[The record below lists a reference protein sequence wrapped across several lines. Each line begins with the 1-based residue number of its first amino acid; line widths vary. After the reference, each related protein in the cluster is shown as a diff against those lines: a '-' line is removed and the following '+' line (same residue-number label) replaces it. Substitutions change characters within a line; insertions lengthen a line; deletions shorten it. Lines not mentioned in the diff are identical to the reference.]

1 MVMFYNVEQYNIFC
15 HCKVVRK
22 KNRNFVHLCQT
33 KIIGGIMH
41 AQPKKQKLNRQKFAA
56 ILSA

>member
-1 MVMFYNVEQYNIFC
+1 MMFYNVEQYNIFC

-22 KNRNFVHLCQT
+22 KIEMFVHLCQT

-41 AQPKKQKLNRQKFAA
+41 ARPKKQKLNRKKITA
-56 ILSA
+56 I